1 MADDWVSSSD
11 AKNWFETS
19 SDADNNSWLKWE
31 FTTPVIVTRIEWGK
45 RYSNPW
51 LGHDNLSNLVCYH
64 RIALS
69 ISSCSMTCFNISV
82 VASMA
87 HGHEVSHAMF
97 KSTLTRWF

>member
-51 LGHDNLSNLVCYH
+51 LGHDSLSNLLGYH
-64 RIALS
+64 RISL
-69 ISSCSMTCFNISV
+69 
-82 VASMA
+82 
-87 HGHEVSHAMF
+87 
-97 KSTLTRWF
+97 